1 MALYLLSCNISTH
14 NLAHSRYTNK
24 AMGAYLKKYITLIL
38 AEMLAFT
45 LASSAPNYLPKDLLI
60 HHSLPHKALIFA
72 ALIIPVIIL
81 NRRKKTQ

>member
-1 MALYLLSCNISTH
+1 MALYFLSCSISTH

-24 AMGAYLKKYITLIL
+24 AMGEYLKKYITLIL

-81 NRRKKTQ
+81 NGRKKTQ